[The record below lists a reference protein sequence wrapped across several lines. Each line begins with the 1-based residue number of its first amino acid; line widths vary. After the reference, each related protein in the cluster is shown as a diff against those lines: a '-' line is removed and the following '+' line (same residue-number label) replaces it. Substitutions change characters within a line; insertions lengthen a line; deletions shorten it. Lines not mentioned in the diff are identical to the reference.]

1 MKENDPSYGVVNNGC
16 SGINSTQL
24 RAHLTELIE
33 KDDDVILL
41 MIGTNNRKLPN
52 GMVVLFHDLIDIM
65 KRLKAMNKK
74 VILMMA
80 NPVTSEDDHY
90 VNRLF
95 KQEDVNEVLKKV
107 AMQSNV
113 TFINYY
119 EYIHRYM
126 NQTGESIESLMIHG
140 DGLHPTDKVH
150 KLMFKHLI
158 ELLEL

>member
-1 MKENDPSYGVVNNGC
+1 MIIKIDGQLFRRQLGKKCWASLLETYMKENDPSYHVVNNGC

-52 GMVVLFHDLIDIM
+52 GMIVLFHDLIDIM

-95 KQEDVNEVLKKV
+95 KQYK
-107 AMQSNV
+107 S
-113 TFINYY
+113 
-119 EYIHRYM
+119 R
-126 NQTGESIESLMIHG
+126 
-140 DGLHPTDKVH
+140 
-150 KLMFKHLI
+150 
-158 ELLEL
+158 

>member
-1 MKENDPSYGVVNNGC
+1 MKENDPSYHVVNNGC

-52 GMVVLFHDLIDIM
+52 GMIVLFHDLMDIM

-95 KQEDVNEVLKKV
+95 KQYK
-107 AMQSNV
+107 S
-113 TFINYY
+113 
-119 EYIHRYM
+119 R
-126 NQTGESIESLMIHG
+126 
-140 DGLHPTDKVH
+140 
-150 KLMFKHLI
+150 
-158 ELLEL
+158 